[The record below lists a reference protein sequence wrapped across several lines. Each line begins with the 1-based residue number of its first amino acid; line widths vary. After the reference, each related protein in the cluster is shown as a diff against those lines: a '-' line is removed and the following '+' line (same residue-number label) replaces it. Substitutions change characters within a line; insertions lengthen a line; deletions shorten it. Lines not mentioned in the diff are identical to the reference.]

1 MEYKGEVA
9 LGIIRNRGKYLIM
22 RRSNSNSS
30 SGKWAFPGGKIKDQE
45 TPSEAV
51 KREIK
56 EETNLDA
63 EILGSGESYQDK
75 GELGLWKIHPF
86 LLSTKSR
93 NVRMNQEHD
102 RYRWIHLDELSELD
116 TLGDTKAPQR
126 MDLI

>member
-1 MEYKGEVA
+1 MQYKGEVA
-9 LGIIRNRGKYLIM
+9 LGVIRNQGKYLIM

-45 TPSEAV
+45 TPYEAV

-56 EETNLDA
+56 EETDLDP
-63 EILGSGESYQDK
+63 EIQDSGEPYQDK
-75 GELGLWKIHPF
+75 GELGSWKIHPF
-86 LLSTKSR
+86 LLKSKSR

-102 RYRWIHLDELSELD
+102 SYRWMDLDELSELD
-116 TLGDTKAPQR
+116 TLGDTKAPHR

>member
-9 LGIIRNRGKYLIM
+9 LGIIRNQGKYLIM

-45 TPSEAV
+45 TPNEAAR
-51 KREIK
+51 REVK

-63 EILGSGESYQDK
+63 EIQESGDPYQDK

-86 LLSTKSR
+86 LLKSKSR

-102 RYRWIHLDELSELD
+102 KCCWIDFDELSELD
-116 TLGDTKAPQR
+116 TLGETKAPQR